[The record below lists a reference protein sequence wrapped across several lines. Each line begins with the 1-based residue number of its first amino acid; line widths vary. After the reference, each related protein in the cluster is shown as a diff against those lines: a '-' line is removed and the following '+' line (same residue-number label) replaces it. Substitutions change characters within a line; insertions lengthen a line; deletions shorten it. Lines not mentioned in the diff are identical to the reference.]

1 MSTTFV
7 GSLIQALL
15 KILPEDAIKKGV
27 GALLNKIEESVKDS
41 ENKIDDAI
49 VLPIVSVIKKQ
60 LGIE

>member
-1 MSTTFV
+1 MSTTFI

-15 KILPEDAIKKGV
+15 KILPEDVIKKGI
-27 GALLNKIEESVKDS
+27 GALLSKVEEAVKNS

-49 VLPIVSVIKKQ
+49 VLPIISVIKKQ